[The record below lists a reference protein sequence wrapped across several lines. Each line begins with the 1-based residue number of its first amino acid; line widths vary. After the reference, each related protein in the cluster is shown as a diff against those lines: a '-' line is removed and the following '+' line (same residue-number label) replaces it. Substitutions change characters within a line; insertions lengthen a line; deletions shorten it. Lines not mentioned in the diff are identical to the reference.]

1 MKITHIITGLAAAGA
16 ETVLYHLLAAL
27 DRQEYQNE
35 VISLTDRGATAAKI
49 EALGVPVRALS
60 MMRSVPNPLAIR
72 RIAKILRRS
81 RPQIVH
87 TWMYHS
93 NLLGGLAAQA
103 AGGIPVIWGIH
114 HSKIDSSDTKRF
126 TVWTVRAGAWFSKQL
141 PTRII
146 CCANSSELAHIQL
159 GYDPEKMEVIY
170 NGIDSELFRP
180 NAEARPALRSR
191 LGLPPEALLIGM
203 AGRLHRHKDHKTFFA
218 AARLLRGEFPDVHF
232 VLCGEGMDA
241 DNPRLAAEIPDGLQ
255 GHCHLVGVLRE
266 MPAFYAGLDIAA
278 NSSLSEAFPLA
289 VGEAMACGVPCVVTD
304 VGDSPAIVGET
315 GRIVPPR
322 QPASMASA
330 WRELIDAGAEARRIS
345 GDAARQ
351 RVVTHFSV
359 TQFAQ
364 RYQSLYRN
372 VGNRICSHH
381 KIPLAKPETSVTSQP
396 SSSEYARE

>member
-27 DRQEYQNE
+27 DRQNYQCE
-35 VISLTDRGATAAKI
+35 VISLTDRGPTAARI
-49 EALGVPVRALS
+49 ESLGVPVRALS

-126 TVWTVRAGAWFSKQL
+126 TVWTVRACAWFSKQL
-141 PTRII
+141 PARII

-170 NGIDSELFRP
+170 NGIDSEIFRP
-180 NAEARPALRSR
+180 DPGARVALRSR
-191 LGLPPEALLIGM
+191 LGLPPDAVLIGM

-218 AARLLRGEFPDVHF
+218 AARLLRAEFPQVHF
-232 VLCGEGMDA
+232 ILCGEGMVA
-241 DNPRLAAEIPDGLQ
+241 HHHRLAREVADGLE
-255 GHCHLVGVLRE
+255 GRCHLMGLQRN
-266 MPAFYAGLDIAA
+266 MQAFYAALDIAA

-289 VGEAMACGVPCVVTD
+289 VGEAMACGIPCVVTK
-304 VGDSPAIVGET
+304 VGDSPAIVGDT
-315 GRIVPPR
+315 GKIVPPQ
-322 QPASMASA
+322 QPELMASA
-330 WRELIDAGAEARRIS
+330 WRELLEAGPEARRIL
-345 GDAARQ
+345 GEAARQ

-359 TQFAQ
+359 TQFAE

-372 VGNRICSHH
+372 VGNQIFRPHQ
-381 KIPLAKPETSVTSQP
+381 KISLAKSEASVTSQT
-396 SSSEYARE
+396 S

>member
-16 ETVLYHLLAAL
+16 ETALYHLLAAL
-27 DRQEYQNE
+27 DREEYQSE
-35 VISLTDRGATAAKI
+35 VISLTDHGATGPKI
-49 EALGVPVRALS
+49 ESLGVPVRALG

-81 RPQIVH
+81 RPNIVH

-126 TVWTVRAGAWFSKQL
+126 TVWTVRACAWFSKQL
-141 PTRII
+141 PARII

-170 NGIDSELFRP
+170 NGIDSEIFRANP
-180 NAEARPALRSR
+180 EARLALRSR
-191 LGLPPEALLIGM
+191 LGLPAETLLIGM
-203 AGRLHRHKDHKTFFA
+203 AGRLHRHKDHRNFFA
-218 AARLLRGEFPDVHF
+218 AARLLRASFPDIHF
-232 VLCGEGMDA
+232 VLCGEGMVA
-241 DNPRLAAEIPDGLQ
+241 DNPRLAAEVADGLQ
-255 GHCHLVGVLRE
+255 GHCHLIGLQHD
-266 MPAFYAGLDIAA
+266 MPAFYSALDIAA

-289 VGEAMACGVPCVVTD
+289 VGEAMACGVPCVVTE

-322 QPASMASA
+322 EPALMAAA
-330 WRELIDAGAEARRIS
+330 WRELIDAGAEARRS
-345 GDAARQ
+345 LGETARE

-359 TQFAQ
+359 AQFAQ

-372 VGNRICSHH
+372 IGNRICGQQ
-381 KIPLAKPETSVTSQP
+381 KISLAKPQASVSSETS
-396 SSSEYARE
+396 

>member
-27 DRQEYQNE
+27 DRQEYQSE
-35 VISLTDRGATAAKI
+35 VISLTDRGATAARI
-49 EALGVPVRALS
+49 ESLGVPVRALN

-103 AGGIPVIWGIH
+103 AGRIPVIWGIH
-114 HSKIDSSDTKRF
+114 HSMVDSRDTKRF
-126 TVWTVRAGAWFSKQL
+126 TVWTVRACAWFSKQL
-141 PTRII
+141 PARII

-159 GYDPEKMEVIY
+159 GYDPEKLEVIY
-170 NGIDSELFRP
+170 NGIDSELFQP
-180 NAEARPALRSR
+180 NPEARVALRSR

-218 AARLLRGEFPDVHF
+218 AARLLREEFPDVHF
-232 VLCGEGMDA
+232 VLCGEGMEA
-241 DNPRLAAEIPDGLQ
+241 DNPKLAAEVADGLQ
-255 GHCHLVGVLRE
+255 GHCHLIGLQRE
-266 MPAFYAGLDIAA
+266 MPDFYSGLDIAA

-289 VGEAMACGVPCVVTD
+289 VGEAMACGVPCVVTE

-315 GRIVPPR
+315 GRIVPPQ
-322 QPASMASA
+322 QPALMSSA
-330 WRELIDAGAEARRIS
+330 WRELIDAGVEARQVL
-345 GDAARQ
+345 GNAARE
-351 RVVTHFSV
+351 RVVSHFSV

-364 RYQSLYRN
+364 RYQSLYRT
-372 VGNRICSHH
+372 VGNRICGHQ
-381 KIPLAKPETSVTSQP
+381 KISLAKSEASVTSQ
-396 SSSEYARE
+396 SS

>member
-16 ETVLYHLLAAL
+16 ETALYHLLAAL
-27 DRQEYQNE
+27 DRQEYQCE
-35 VISLTDRGATAAKI
+35 VISLTDRGQTAARI
-49 EALGVPVRALS
+49 ESLGVPVRALS

-81 RPQIVH
+81 RPGIVH

-114 HSKIDSSDTKRF
+114 HSRIDSSDTKRF
-126 TVWTVRAGAWFSKQL
+126 TVWTVRACAWFSRQL
-141 PTRII
+141 PARII

-170 NGIDSELFRP
+170 NGIDSEIFRP
-180 NAEARPALRSR
+180 DPEARPALRSR
-191 LGLPPEALLIGM
+191 LGLPPEAVLIGM

-218 AARLLRGEFPDVHF
+218 AARLLRTEFPQVHF
-232 VLCGEGMDA
+232 VLCGESMVA
-241 DNPRLAAEIPDGLQ
+241 DHPKLAPEIADGLQ
-255 GHCHLVGVLRE
+255 GHCHLIGLQRD
-266 MPAFYAGLDIAA
+266 MRAFYAGLDIAA

-289 VGEAMACGVPCVVTD
+289 VGEAMACGIPCAVTE
-304 VGDSPAIVGET
+304 VGDSPAIVGDT
-315 GRIVPPR
+315 GKIVPAR
-322 QPASMASA
+322 QPGLMASA
-330 WRELIDAGAEARRIS
+330 WRELLEAGPEARRLL
-345 GDAARQ
+345 GEAARE

-359 TQFAQ
+359 TQFAE

-372 VGNRICSHH
+372 VGNRMFRQ
-381 KIPLAKPETSVTSQP
+381 KISLAESEASVTTQTS
-396 SSSEYARE
+396 

>member
-1 MKITHIITGLAAAGA
+1 MKITHIITGLAADGA
-16 ETVLYHLLAAL
+16 ETTLYRLLAAL
-27 DRQEYQNE
+27 DRQEYQSE
-35 VISLTDRGATAAKI
+35 VISLTDRGPTAPKI

-114 HSKIDSSDTKRF
+114 HSRIDSSDTKRF
-126 TVWTVRAGAWFSKQL
+126 TVWTVRACAWFSKQL
-141 PTRII
+141 PSRII

-170 NGIDSELFRP
+170 NGIDSELFQP
-180 NAEARPALRSR
+180 NPEARLALRAR
-191 LGLPPEALLIGM
+191 LGIPPEAILIGM
-203 AGRLHRHKDHKTFFA
+203 AGRFHRHKDHKTFFA
-218 AARLLRGEFPDVHF
+218 AARLLRAEFPDVHF
-232 VLCGEGMDA
+232 VLCGEGMVPE
-241 DNPRLAAEIPDGLQ
+241 NSKLAAEVADSLQGNCHLMGLQ
-255 GHCHLVGVLRE
+255 RE

-289 VGEAMACGVPCVVTD
+289 VGEAMACGIPCVVTE
-304 VGDSPAIVGET
+304 VGDSPAMVGET

-322 QPASMASA
+322 QPALMASA
-330 WRELIDAGAEARRIS
+330 WRELIEAGAEARRIS

-359 TQFAQ
+359 MQFAQ

-372 VGNRICSHH
+372 VGNRICGHH
-381 KIPLAKPETSVTSQP
+381 KISLAKPEPSVTGHAS
-396 SSSEYARE
+396 

>member
-27 DRQEYQNE
+27 DRQEYQSE

-49 EALGVPVRALS
+49 ESLGVPVRALN

-103 AGGIPVIWGIH
+103 AGRIPVIWGIH
-114 HSKIDSSDTKRF
+114 HSMVDSRDTKRF
-126 TVWTVRAGAWFSKQL
+126 TVWTVRACAWFSKQL
-141 PTRII
+141 PERII

-159 GYDPEKMEVIY
+159 GYAPEKIEVIY

-180 NAEARPALRSR
+180 CPEARLALRSR
-191 LGLPPEALLIGM
+191 LGLPPETWLIGM
-203 AGRLHRHKDHKTFFA
+203 AGRLHRLIDHMTFFA
-218 AARLLRGEFPDVHF
+218 AARLLRAEFPAVHF
-232 VLCGEGMDA
+232 VLCGDGMVA
-241 DNPRLAAEIPDGLQ
+241 DNPKLAAEVADGLR
-255 GHCHLVGVLRE
+255 GHCHLMGLQRE
-266 MPAFYAGLDIAA
+266 MPDFYSGLDIAA
-278 NSSLSEAFPLA
+278 NSSLSEAFPMA
-289 VGEAMACGVPCVVTD
+289 VGEAMACGVPCVVTE
-304 VGDSPAIVGET
+304 VGDSPAIVGDT
-315 GRIVPPR
+315 GRIVPPQ
-322 QPASMASA
+322 QPALMASA
-330 WRELIDAGAEARRIS
+330 WRELIDAGMGARQLL
-345 GDAARQ
+345 GNAARE
-351 RVVTHFSV
+351 RVVSHFSV

-372 VGNRICSHH
+372 VASQICGHQ
-381 KIPLAKPETSVTSQP
+381 KISLAKPEASVTSQ
-396 SSSEYARE
+396 SS

>member
-16 ETVLYHLLAAL
+16 ETALYHLLAAL
-27 DRQEYQNE
+27 DRQEYQSE
-35 VISLTDRGATAAKI
+35 VISLTDRGATAVRI

-114 HSKIDSSDTKRF
+114 HSRVDSSDTKRF
-126 TVWTVRAGAWFSKQL
+126 TVWTVRACAWFSKQL
-141 PTRII
+141 PARII

-180 NAEARPALRSR
+180 NPEARLALRSR

-218 AARLLRGEFPDVHF
+218 AARLLRGECPDVHF
-232 VLCGEGMDA
+232 VLCGEGMVA
-241 DNPRLAAEIPDGLQ
+241 DNPKLAAEVADGLQ
-255 GHCHLVGVLRE
+255 GHCHLIGLQRE
-266 MPAFYAGLDIAA
+266 MPAFYSGLDIAA
-278 NSSLSEAFPLA
+278 NSSSSEAFPLA
-289 VGEAMACGVPCVVTD
+289 VGEAMACGVPCVVTE
-304 VGDSPAIVGET
+304 VGDSPAIVGQT
-315 GRIVPPR
+315 GRIAPPR
-322 QPASMASA
+322 RPALMGSA
-330 WRELIDAGAEARRIS
+330 WRELIDAGAEARQIL
-345 GDAARQ
+345 GNAARE
-351 RVVTHFSV
+351 RVVIHFSV

-372 VGNRICSHH
+372 VANRICGHQ
-381 KIPLAKPETSVTSQP
+381 KISLAKPEASITSQA
-396 SSSEYARE
+396 S

>member
-16 ETVLYHLLAAL
+16 ETALYHLLAAL
-27 DRQEYQNE
+27 DRQEYQSE
-35 VISLTDRGATAAKI
+35 VISLTDRGATAGKI
-49 EALGVPVRALS
+49 ESLGVPVRALS
-60 MMRSVPNPLAIR
+60 MMRSVPNPLAVR

-126 TVWTVRAGAWFSKQL
+126 TVWTVRACAWFSKQL
-141 PTRII
+141 PARII
-146 CCANSSELAHIQL
+146 CCANSSELAHVQL

-170 NGIDSELFRP
+170 NGIDSELFQP
-180 NAEARPALRSR
+180 NPEARRVLRSR
-191 LGLPPEALLIGM
+191 LGLPPHAFLIGM

-218 AARLLRGEFPDVHF
+218 AARLLRVACPEVHF
-232 VLCGEGMDA
+232 ILCGEGMAA
-241 DNPRLAAEIPDGLQ
+241 DNPKLAVEVADGLQ
-255 GHCHLVGVLRE
+255 GHCHLIGLQRD
-266 MPAFYAGLDIAA
+266 MPAFYAALDIAA

-289 VGEAMACGVPCVVTD
+289 VGEAMACGVPCVVTE
-304 VGDSPAIVGET
+304 VGDSPAIVGDT

-322 QPASMASA
+322 QPESLASA
-330 WRELIDAGAEARRIS
+330 WRELIEAGPESRQILGNEARR
-345 GDAARQ
+345 
-351 RVVTHFSV
+351 RVITHFSV
-359 TQFAQ
+359 MQFAQ

-372 VGNRICSHH
+372 VANRICDHQKLS
-381 KIPLAKPETSVTSQP
+381 LAKPEASVTGQTP
-396 SSSEYARE
+396 